1 MPGVRLILRWAV
13 LAVAAVLAFSA
24 TAHAQRGAPTAA
36 ATGGV
41 ITAIQIQGNVRAE
54 PETIRSYLQL
64 KEGQPYDA
72 AAADR
77 SLKAL
82 FATGLFSDVVI
93 EMQGSTLVVKV
104 TENPIINRVAF
115 EGNSKIEDDKLR
127 DEVQSKPRQVF
138 TRARVQADVERIL
151 TIYRRSGRY
160 NASVEPKVIKL
171 EQGRVDLV
179 FEINEGDVTG
189 VQRISFVGNEHFS
202 DGTLRG
208 KIRTSESAWWR
219 FLSSDDRYD
228 PDRLNLDRE
237 LLRKFY
243 LSEGYADFRVV
254 SAVAELAPNR
264 QGFFIT
270 FTISEGERYKFGK
283 VDVATRFQGLD
294 IDTLK
299 SYVTMAEGEWY
310 DANEVEK
317 TVSAL
322 SDVVGSLGYAF
333 VDVRPNIRRNK
344 DKLTIDVT
352 FDIQEGPRV
361 YVERIN
367 ISGNTR
373 TLDKVIR
380 REFRLAEGDAF
391 STAKVRRSQERLRN
405 LGFFEKVD
413 ISAAPGSAPDK
424 TNLEVQVVEQ
434 STGDI
439 SFGAGYST
447 TSGVLGDIS
456 LKERNLLGKGQE
468 LRLGLSIGT
477 LSTLIDLSF
486 TEPYFLDRPMSAGF
500 DVFRTSND
508 RQSVASY
515 NDSSIGFA
523 LRAGWAY
530 TEHTRQNVRYTL
542 RQTNIYNVQP
552 WASWVVQANAGL
564 STVSEISETV
574 SWDTRDTRLN
584 TTKGLLVRNS
594 VAIAA
599 LPGTE
604 QYFRTTADAV
614 YYQTIIEDFVAS
626 IGGSVGLVL
635 PYNNSSLRL
644 NNLFFIGGDTLRGF
658 RVGGIGPRDVGHGRC
673 AGRHLFLH
681 RYRRAQLSARPAQGA
696 RHLGQGI
703 RRCRLAVGPWRPGGL
718 QRHGSHQQHDAR
730 WRGSWHPMDIAIRP
744 DPYRLCRSGREGP
757 LGQDREHPFQLRH
770 AFLRDAA
777 VMNMQTD
784 KTSLAGTTD
793 VDISRILQMI
803 PHRYPM
809 LMVDR
814 VTDMR
819 LDHSAVG
826 IKNVSINEPFFQGH
840 FPSEPVMPGVL
851 IVEAMAQTAAV
862 LVVATFGAESEGK
875 LVYFM
880 SIDGVRFRRPVVPGD
895 RLELRVEKIQSR
907 ANVWKFSGK
916 AMVEGKIAA
925 EATFAAMIRDR

>member
-1 MPGVRLILRWAV
+1 LIFRWAV
-13 LAVAAVLAFSA
+13 LAVAAILTFGTA
-24 TAHAQRGAPTAA
+24 AHAQRGPAA
-36 ATGGV
+36 AAGGTITGV
-41 ITAIQIQGNVRAE
+41 QIQGNVRAE

-64 KEGQPYDA
+64 KEGQPFDA

-82 FATGLFSDVVI
+82 FGTGLFSDVVI

-115 EGNSKIEDDKLR
+115 EGNRKIEDDKLR

-171 EQGRVDLV
+171 DQGRVDLV

-189 VQRISFVGNEHFS
+189 VQRISFVGNEAFG

-208 KIRTSESAWWR
+208 KIRTSESAWYR

-264 QGFFIT
+264 EGFFIT

-283 VDVATRFQGLD
+283 VEVSTRFQGLD
-294 IDTLK
+294 VDVLQ
-299 SYVTMAEGEWY
+299 SYLTMSEGEWY
-310 DANEVEK
+310 DADEVEK
-317 TVSAL
+317 TVTAL
-322 SDVVGSLGYAF
+322 QDIVGSLGYAF
-333 VDVRPNIRRNK
+333 VEVRPNIRRNK
-344 DKLTIDVT
+344 DNLTVDVT

-391 STAKVRRSQERLRN
+391 STAKVRRSQQRLKN

-413 ISAAPGSAPDK
+413 ISAQPGSAPDK

-447 TSGVLGDIS
+447 TSGVLGDVSI
-456 LKERNLLGKGQE
+456 KERNLLGKGQE
-468 LRLGLSIGT
+468 LRLGVSIGT

-486 TEPYFLDRPMSAGF
+486 TEPYFMDRPMAAGF
-500 DVFRTSND
+500 DIFRTSND
-508 RQSVASY
+508 RQQVASY
-515 NDSSIGFA
+515 SDRSVGFA

-530 TEHTRQNVRYTL
+530 TEHLRQNVRYTL
-542 RQTNIYNVQP
+542 RQTDIYNVQP
-552 WASWVVQANAGL
+552 WASTIVQLNAGT
-564 STVSEISETV
+564 SVVSEVSETL

-584 TTKGLLVRNS
+584 TTKGFLLRNS
-594 VAIAA
+594 MAVAGLI
-599 LPGTE
+599 GTE
-604 QYFRTTADAV
+604 QYYRTTADAV
-614 YYQTIIEDFVAS
+614 YYQSIIEDVVAS
-626 IGGSVGLVL
+626 VGGSVGAVF
-635 PYNNSSLRL
+635 PYNGSSLRL

-658 RVGGIGPRDVGHGRC
+658 QVGGIGPRDSITADALGGTYFYSATTELSFPLGLPKEIGIFGKAFMDVGSLWGL
-673 AGRHLFLH
+673 GG
-681 RYRRAQLSARPAQGA
+681 PAQYSTTVLTSNTMRVSTGV
-696 RHLGQGI
+696 GI
-703 RRCRLAVGPWRPGGL
+703 QWMSPFGPIRIDYAVPLVQDPW
-718 QRHGSHQQHDAR
+718 
-730 WRGSWHPMDIAIRP
+730 
-744 DPYRLCRSGREGP
+744 
-757 LGQDREHPFQLRH
+757 
-770 AFLRDAA
+770 
-777 VMNMQTD
+777 D
-784 KTSLAGTTD
+784 KTENIRFSFGT
-793 VDISRILQMI
+793 
-803 PHRYPM
+803 
-809 LMVDR
+809 
-814 VTDMR
+814 
-819 LDHSAVG
+819 
-826 IKNVSINEPFFQGH
+826 
-840 FPSEPVMPGVL
+840 
-851 IVEAMAQTAAV
+851 
-862 LVVATFGAESEGK
+862 
-875 LVYFM
+875 
-880 SIDGVRFRRPVVPGD
+880 RF
-895 RLELRVEKIQSR
+895 
-907 ANVWKFSGK
+907 
-916 AMVEGKIAA
+916 
-925 EATFAAMIRDR
+925 

>member
-1 MPGVRLILRWAV
+1 LIVRWAV
-13 LAVAAVLAFSA
+13 LAIAAILAFSGA
-24 TAHAQRGAPTAA
+24 AQAQRGTPSATAA
-36 ATGGV
+36 GGI

-64 KEGQPYDA
+64 KEGQPFDA

-82 FATGLFSDVVI
+82 FGTGLFSDVSI
-93 EMQGSTLVVKV
+93 DMQGSTLVVKV

-115 EGNSKIEDDKLR
+115 EGNSKIDDDKLR

-138 TRARVQADVERIL
+138 TRARVQSDVERIL

-160 NASVEPKVIKL
+160 NASVEPKIITL

-202 DGTLRG
+202 DSTLRG

-264 QGFFIT
+264 EGFFIT

-283 VDVATRFQGLD
+283 VDVSTRFQGLD
-294 IDTLK
+294 IDVLK
-299 SYVTMAEGEWY
+299 SYLTMAEGDWY
-310 DANEVEK
+310 NASEVEK
-317 TVSAL
+317 TVAAL
-322 SDVVGSLGYAF
+322 TEVVGSLGYAF

-344 DKLTIDVT
+344 DTLTIDVT

-413 ISAAPGSAPDK
+413 IAAAPGSTPDK

-447 TSGVLGDIS
+447 TSGILGDVS

-468 LRLGLSIGT
+468 LVLGASVGS
-477 LSTLIDLSF
+477 LSTLFNLSF

-500 DVFRTSND
+500 DAFVTSND
-508 RQSVASY
+508 RQAVASY
-515 NDSSIGFA
+515 NDASIGFA

-530 TEHTRQNVRYTL
+530 TEHTKQSVRYTL

-552 WASWVVQANAGL
+552 WASFVVQANAGL
-564 STVSEISETV
+564 SLINEFAETV
-574 SWDTRDTRLN
+574 AWDTRDTRIN
-584 TTKGLLVRNS
+584 TTKGLLLRNS
-594 VAIAA
+594 VALATA
-599 LPGTE
+599 PGTQ
-604 QYFRTTADAV
+604 QYFRATADGV
-614 YYQTIIEDFVAS
+614 YYRQIIEDFVAS
-626 IGGSVGLVL
+626 IGGSVGAIL
-635 PYNNSSLRL
+635 PYNNTSLTL

-658 RVGGIGPRDVGHGRC
+658 AVGGIGPRDSNTGD
-673 AGRHLFLH
+673 A
-681 RYRRAQLSARPAQGA
+681 
-696 RHLGQGI
+696 LGGT
-703 RRCRLAVGPWRPGGL
+703 
-718 QRHGSHQQHDAR
+718 
-730 WRGSWHPMDIAIRP
+730 
-744 DPYRLCRSGREGP
+744 Y
-757 LGQDREHPFQLRH
+757 FY
-770 AFLRDAA
+770 
-777 VMNMQTD
+777 T
-784 KTSLAGTTD
+784 GTTELSFPVGLPRELGIFGKAFVD
-793 VDISRILQMI
+793 VGSLWG
-803 PHRYPM
+803 
-809 LMVDR
+809 LGGAATTSTTVL
-814 VTDMR
+814 TSNTMR
-819 LDHSAVG
+819 
-826 IKNVSINEPFFQGH
+826 
-840 FPSEPVMPGVL
+840 
-851 IVEAMAQTAAV
+851 
-862 LVVATFGAESEGK
+862 VATGLGIQWMSPFGPIR
-875 LVYFM
+875 
-880 SIDGVRFRRPVVPGD
+880 IDYAIPVVQDPWD
-895 RLELRVEKIQSR
+895 RTQNFR
-907 ANVWKFSGK
+907 FSFG
-916 AMVEGKIAA
+916 
-925 EATFAAMIRDR
+925 TRF

>member
-1 MPGVRLILRWAV
+1 MRLIFRWAV
-13 LAVAAVLAFSA
+13 LAVVAILAFGA
-24 TAHAQRGAPTAA
+24 TAQAQQRAPAAGGGGA
-36 ATGGV
+36 
-41 ITAIQIQGNVRAE
+41 ITAIQIEGNVRAE

-64 KEGQPYDA
+64 KPGQPFDA

-82 FATGLFSDVVI
+82 FATGLFSDVVMQ
-93 EMQGSTLVVKV
+93 MQGSTLVVKV

-115 EGNSKIEDDKLR
+115 EGNRKIEDDKLR
-127 DEVQSKPRQVF
+127 DEIQSQPRQVF
-138 TRARVQADVERIL
+138 TRARVQSDVERIL

-208 KIRTSESAWWR
+208 KIRTSESAWYR

-264 QGFFIT
+264 EGFFIT

-283 VDVATRFQGLD
+283 VEVSTRFQGLD
-294 IDTLK
+294 VDVLQ
-299 SYVTMAEGEWY
+299 SYLTMASGDWY

-317 TVSAL
+317 SVSAL
-322 SDVVGSLGYAF
+322 QDLVGSLGYAF
-333 VDVRPNIRRNK
+333 VEVRPNIRRNK
-344 DKLTIDVT
+344 DNLTVDVI

-456 LKERNLLGKGQE
+456 IKERNLLGKGQE

-477 LSTLIDLSF
+477 LSTLIDFSF
-486 TEPYFLDRPMSAGF
+486 TEPYFLDRPMAAGF
-500 DVFRTSND
+500 DIFRTSND

-515 NDSSIGFA
+515 SDRSIGFA

-542 RQTNIYNVQP
+542 RQTDIYNVQP
-552 WASWVVQANAGL
+552 WASYVVQLNAGT
-564 STVSEISETV
+564 SVVSEVSETIA
-574 SWDTRDTRLN
+574 WDTRDTRIN
-584 TTKGLLVRNS
+584 TTKGLLLRNTMA
-594 VAIAA
+594 VAGLI
-599 LPGTE
+599 GTE
-604 QYFRTTADAV
+604 WYYRTTADAV
-614 YYQTIIEDFVAS
+614 YYQSIFEDVVAS
-626 IGGSVGLVL
+626 IGGSAGLVL

-658 RVGGIGPRDVGHGRC
+658 QVGGIGPRDSVSADALGGTYFYTGTTELSFPLGLPKEIGIFGKAFVDVGSLWGL
-673 AGRHLFLH
+673 GG
-681 RYRRAQLSARPAQGA
+681 PAAYSNTVLTSNLMRISTGV
-696 RHLGQGI
+696 GI
-703 RRCRLAVGPWRPGGL
+703 QWISPFGPIRIDYAVPV
-718 QRHGSHQQHDAR
+718 QKE
-730 WRGSWHPMDIAIRP
+730 SWDKTEAIRF
-744 DPYRLCRSGREGP
+744 S
-757 LGQDREHPFQLRH
+757 F
-770 AFLRDAA
+770 
-777 VMNMQTD
+777 
-784 KTSLAGTTD
+784 GT
-793 VDISRILQMI
+793 
-803 PHRYPM
+803 
-809 LMVDR
+809 
-814 VTDMR
+814 
-819 LDHSAVG
+819 
-826 IKNVSINEPFFQGH
+826 
-840 FPSEPVMPGVL
+840 
-851 IVEAMAQTAAV
+851 
-862 LVVATFGAESEGK
+862 
-875 LVYFM
+875 
-880 SIDGVRFRRPVVPGD
+880 RF
-895 RLELRVEKIQSR
+895 
-907 ANVWKFSGK
+907 
-916 AMVEGKIAA
+916 
-925 EATFAAMIRDR
+925 

>member
-1 MPGVRLILRWAV
+1 MPGVSLILRWAV
-13 LAVAAVLAFSA
+13 LAVAAFLAFGA
-24 TAHAQRGAPTAA
+24 TAHAQRVTPAA
-36 ATGGV
+36 AGAT

-82 FATGLFSDVVI
+82 FATGLFSDVVM

-138 TRARVQADVERIL
+138 TRARVQSDVERIL

-179 FEINEGDVTG
+179 FEINEGNVTG

-208 KIRTSESAWWR
+208 KIRTSESAWYR

-243 LSEGYADFRVV
+243 LSEGYADFRVI

-264 QGFFIT
+264 EGFFIT

-283 VDVATRFQGLD
+283 VDVSTRFQGLD

-299 SYVTMAEGEWY
+299 SYVTIAEGDWY

-317 TVSAL
+317 TVTAL

-344 DKLTIDVT
+344 DNLTVDVT

-477 LSTLIDLSF
+477 LSTLVDLSF
-486 TEPYFLDRPMSAGF
+486 TEPYFLDRPMAAGF
-500 DVFRTSND
+500 DIFRTSND
-508 RQSVASY
+508 RQNVANYS
-515 NDSSIGFA
+515 DASIGFA

-530 TEHTRQNVRYTL
+530 TEHTRQTVRYTL

-552 WASWVVQANAGL
+552 WASYIVQLNAGL
-564 STVSEISETV
+564 STVSEVSETV
-574 SWDTRDTRLN
+574 AWDTRDTRLN

-594 VAIAA
+594 MAVAGLI
-599 LPGTE
+599 GTE
-604 QYFRTTADAV
+604 QYYRTTADAV

-626 IGGSVGLVL
+626 IGGTVGAVF
-635 PYNNSSLRL
+635 PYNGSSLRL

-658 RVGGIGPRDVGHGRC
+658 MVGGIGPRDSNTGDALGGTYFYTGTTELSFPVGLPKELGILGK
-673 AGRHLFLH
+673 AFVDVGSLWGLGG
-681 RYRRAQLSARPAQGA
+681 PAAYSNTVLTSNTMRVSSG
-696 RHLGQGI
+696 LGVQWISPFGPI
-703 RRCRLAVGPWRPGGL
+703 RIDYAFPLVKDPW
-718 QRHGSHQQHDAR
+718 
-730 WRGSWHPMDIAIRP
+730 
-744 DPYRLCRSGREGP
+744 
-757 LGQDREHPFQLRH
+757 
-770 AFLRDAA
+770 
-777 VMNMQTD
+777 D
-784 KTSLAGTTD
+784 KTENIRFSFGT
-793 VDISRILQMI
+793 
-803 PHRYPM
+803 
-809 LMVDR
+809 
-814 VTDMR
+814 
-819 LDHSAVG
+819 
-826 IKNVSINEPFFQGH
+826 
-840 FPSEPVMPGVL
+840 
-851 IVEAMAQTAAV
+851 
-862 LVVATFGAESEGK
+862 
-875 LVYFM
+875 
-880 SIDGVRFRRPVVPGD
+880 RF
-895 RLELRVEKIQSR
+895 
-907 ANVWKFSGK
+907 
-916 AMVEGKIAA
+916 
-925 EATFAAMIRDR
+925 